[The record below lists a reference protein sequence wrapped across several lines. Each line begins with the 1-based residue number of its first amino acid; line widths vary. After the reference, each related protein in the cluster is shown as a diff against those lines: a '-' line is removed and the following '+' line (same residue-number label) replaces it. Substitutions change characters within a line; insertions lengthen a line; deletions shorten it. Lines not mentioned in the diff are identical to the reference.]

1 MVNRSLSTFVYR
13 DYISKVAMNY
23 SMYDPEIPRVKY
35 TDEEISVWSH
45 CYPRLKKFYEHGAC
59 KEQ

>member
-1 MVNRSLSTFVYR
+1 MFVYR